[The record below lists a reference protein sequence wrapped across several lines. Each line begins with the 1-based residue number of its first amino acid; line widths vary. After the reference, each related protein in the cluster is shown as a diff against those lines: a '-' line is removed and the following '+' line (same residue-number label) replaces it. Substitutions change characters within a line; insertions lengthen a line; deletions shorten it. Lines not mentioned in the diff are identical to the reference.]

1 MKTVVVNTKSIERK
15 WYVIDA
21 SNMVLGR
28 LSSTIANLLIGK
40 TKPAYSP
47 NQDHGDHV
55 IVINASKVILTGRKA
70 ETKSYFRHS
79 GFPGGEKIRP
89 FKKQM
94 ELDPTAVIKLAVK
107 GMVPKTT
114 LGRQILS
121 KLHVYAGDNHPHAA
135 QKPEPFAI
143 K

>member
-15 WYVIDA
+15 WFVIDA
-21 SNMVLGR
+21 SDMVLGR
-28 LSSTIANLLIGK
+28 LSSTIANLLMGK
-40 TKPAYSP
+40 AKPAYSP
-47 NQDHGDHV
+47 NQDHGDYV
-55 IVINASKVILTGRKA
+55 IVTNADKVVLTGRKA
-70 ETKSYFRHS
+70 DTKTYFRHS

-89 FKKQM
+89 YKKQM
-94 ELDPTAVIKLAVK
+94 ELDPTQVIKLAVK
-107 GMVPKTT
+107 GMIPKTT
-114 LGRQILS
+114 LGRQILK